1 MSNQLKV
8 VLGIILMS
16 VLIGS
21 ISTIFKT
28 QEVQGQTTG
37 PATQACTASTSKVTI
52 GHQLST
58 QVLATS
64 SRRAWAR
71 VQVDQNAT
79 NTVALALNDVTATL
93 NNGIL
98 INQALINGVST
109 TPILD
114 LGLNTALPYTGSIK
128 AITNLGS
135 TTLLVT
141 QCIY

>member
-1 MSNQLKV
+1 MA
-8 VLGIILMS
+8 
-16 VLIGS
+16 VLIGP

-28 QEVQGQTTG
+28 QEAQGQTTG
-37 PATQACTASTSKVTI
+37 PANQACTASTSKVTI

-98 INQALINGVST
+98 INQALTNGAST
-109 TPILD
+109 TPVLD
-114 LGLNTALPYTGSIK
+114 FGLNTEFPYTGAVK
-128 AITNLGS
+128 ALTNLGS
-135 TTLLVT
+135 TTLLIT
-141 QCIY
+141 QCTY